1 MAKFGLGKG
10 LCALI
15 PESDIEVH
23 LQDLEGRERR
33 SSVPEGLRSVPLG
46 QAGTQPLQPRKTF
59 DETALEELAA
69 SIRAARHHPAGDR
82 GGLRGW
88 DLPDRGRGEKVQG
101 RRKGRTP
108 GSTRGGPVLQPGEE
122 ARDLPDRERPARGP
136 QPRGGGRGVQDPDG
150 RGQARPR
157 RKWPRRSGRAGLT
170 VANALRLA
178 EAPVRDARFP
188 ADRGLEPRACPGHPG
203 RHLRRGP
210 GSPVPPGG
218 GRGPVRPGGGVP
230 GRGFQPG
237 RRPAPSKKPLKPRKT
252 LDADLRDLEQKLIGY
267 LGTKVILKGDAKK
280 GSITIDYFSM
290 DDLERVFDLMTGG
303 KA

>member
-10 LCALI
+10 LGALI

-23 LQDLEGRERR
+23 LQDLEGERR

-46 QAGTQPLQPRKTF
+46 KLVPNPLQPRKTF

-69 SIRAARHHPAGDR
+69 SIRLHGIIQPVIVEDSGDGTFLIVAGERRFKAAEKAGLREVPVVVRSFSPEKKLEISLIENVQREDLNPVEEAEAYKTLMDAARLSQEEVA
-82 GGLRGW
+82 
-88 DLPDRGRGEKVQG
+88 EKVG
-101 RRKGRTP
+101 K
-108 GSTRGGPVLQPGEE
+108 S
-122 ARDLPDRERPARGP
+122 RP
-136 QPRGGGRGVQDPDG
+136 
-150 RGQARPR
+150 
-157 RKWPRRSGRAGLT
+157 T
-170 VANALRLA
+170 VANALRLLKLPS
-178 EAPVRDARFP
+178 EMLDSLRTGDLSPGHARAILAVTSA
-188 ADRGLEPRACPGHPG
+188 ADREALFRRVVDEGL
-203 RHLRRGP
+203 
-210 GSPVPPGG
+210 S
-218 GRGPVRPGGGVP
+218 VREAESLAAD
-230 GRGFQPG
+230 FNSG
-237 RRPAPSKKPLKPRKT
+237 RRPAPSKKPQKSRKT